1 MLTQFHPKLYLHAVA
16 CSSLGVSSWTSRSC
30 SSKSCNAKALPNNEK
45 LELGS
50 SLLGNGTLPLEVER
64 DGSVEGPGALKLSNR
79 RA

>member
-1 MLTQFHPKLYLHAVA
+1 MLTQFHPKRYLHAVV
-16 CSSLGVSSWTSRSC
+16 CSTLGVSSWTSFSG
-30 SSKSCNAKALPNNEK
+30 SSKSCKAKALPNNEK